1 LSIDIKMAWR
11 NVWRN
16 PRRTLLT
23 VSAIIFAC
31 MILVFMLSL
40 QFGSYETMI
49 NTSVKIHAGHLQ
61 IQAEEYHEKMK
72 MRMVVADP
80 DSVSRILDSVKGVAA
95 YTARAKAFSL
105 VSSNTR
111 TSGVLVIGIDP
122 EREANVSTLKRLI
135 RDGRY
140 LSNKD
145 TNKVMVGK
153 LLAKNLKVVPGDELT
168 LLGQGRDGSIAATVL
183 EIKGIFGSGIDEFD
197 RSAIQIP
204 LKYFQ
209 EVFAMGSAVHEVV
222 VIGESLKKVSDI
234 KSTVQMNL
242 DGLSGKYRLKILDWM
257 ELMPGLL
264 QGIQIDLVGGI
275 IFYVILILVVSFS
288 ILNTFLMAIFERT
301 REFGVLMAIGT
312 TPKRLT
318 KLLLM
323 ESMCMTIIGIAMG
336 IILGGIITFYF
347 QVHGIDLAG
356 ASEVLK
362 QYGISGRLHPRLTFI
377 SITSGPLIV
386 MFFAFCA
393 ALYPALKV
401 RSLKPVEAMT
411 YV

>member
-16 PRRTLLT
+16 PRRT
-23 VSAIIFAC
+23 
-31 MILVFMLSL
+31 LVFMLSL

-49 NTSVKIHAGHLQ
+49 NTSVKIYAGHLQ
-61 IQAEEYHEKMK
+61 VQAEEYHEKMK
-72 MRMVVADP
+72 MRMVVTDP
-80 DSVSRILDSVKGVAA
+80 DSVSRILDSVKGVEA

-105 VSSNTR
+105 VSSDRR

-122 EREANVSTLKRLI
+122 EREANVSTIKRLI

-140 LSNKD
+140 LSSKD
-145 TNKVMVGK
+145 TNKAIVGK
-153 LLAKNLKVVPGDELT
+153 LLAKNLQVVPGDELT

-197 RSAIQIP
+197 RSALQIP

-209 EVFAMGSAVHEVV
+209 EVFAMGNAVHEVV
-222 VIGESLKKVSDI
+222 VIGESLNKISDI
-234 KSTVQMNL
+234 KSAVQMNL
-242 DGLSGKYRLKILDWM
+242 DGLSSKYRLKIMDWM

-301 REFGVLMAIGT
+301 REFGMLMAIGT

-323 ESMCMTIIGIAMG
+323 ESMCMTIIGVAMG
-336 IILGGIITFYF
+336 IILGSIITFYF
-347 QVHGIDLAG
+347 QVYGIDLAG

-377 SITSGPLIV
+377 SVTSGPLIV

-401 RSLKPVEAMT
+401 RSLKPVEAMA

>member
-49 NTSVKIHAGHLQ
+49 NTSVKIYAGHLQ
-61 IQAEEYHEKMK
+61 VQAEEYHEKMK
-72 MRMVVADP
+72 MRMVVTDP
-80 DSVSRILDSVKGVAA
+80 DSVSRILDSVKGVEA

-105 VSSNTR
+105 VSSDRR

-122 EREANVSTLKRLI
+122 EREANVSTIKRLI

-140 LSNKD
+140 LSSKD
-145 TNKVMVGK
+145 TNKAIVGK
-153 LLAKNLKVVPGDELT
+153 LLAKNLQVVPGDELT

-197 RSAIQIP
+197 RSALQIP

-209 EVFAMGSAVHEVV
+209 EVFAMGNAVHEVV
-222 VIGESLKKVSDI
+222 VIGESLNKISDI
-234 KSTVQMNL
+234 KSAVQMNL
-242 DGLSGKYRLKILDWM
+242 DGLSSKYRLKIMDWM

-301 REFGVLMAIGT
+301 REFGMLMAIGT

-323 ESMCMTIIGIAMG
+323 ESMCLTIIGVAMG
-336 IILGGIITFYF
+336 IILGSIITFYF
-347 QVHGIDLAG
+347 QVYGIDPAG

-377 SITSGPLIV
+377 SVTSGPLIV

-401 RSLKPVEAMT
+401 RSLKPVEAMA

>member
-1 LSIDIKMAWR
+1 MAWR

-16 PRRTLLT
+16 PRRT
-23 VSAIIFAC
+23 
-31 MILVFMLSL
+31 LVFMLSL

-49 NTSVKIHAGHLQ
+49 NTSVKIYAGHLQ
-61 IQAEEYHEKMK
+61 VQAEEYHEKMK
-72 MRMVVADP
+72 MRMVVTDP
-80 DSVSRILDSVKGVAA
+80 DSVSRILDSVKGVEA

-105 VSSNTR
+105 VSSDRR

-122 EREANVSTLKRLI
+122 EREANVSTIKRLI

-140 LSNKD
+140 LSSKD
-145 TNKVMVGK
+145 TNKAIVGK
-153 LLAKNLKVVPGDELT
+153 LLAKNLQVVPGDELT

-197 RSAIQIP
+197 RSALQIP

-209 EVFAMGSAVHEVV
+209 EVFAMGNAVHEVV
-222 VIGESLKKVSDI
+222 VIGESLNKISDI
-234 KSTVQMNL
+234 KSAVQMNL
-242 DGLSGKYRLKILDWM
+242 DGLSSKYRLKIMDWM

-301 REFGVLMAIGT
+301 REFGMLMAIGT

-323 ESMCMTIIGIAMG
+323 ESMCMTIIGVAMG
-336 IILGGIITFYF
+336 IILGSIITFYF
-347 QVHGIDLAG
+347 QVYGIDLAG

-377 SITSGPLIV
+377 SVTSGPLIV

-401 RSLKPVEAMT
+401 RSLKPVEAMA